1 MCVVVAKFFPGT
13 GWAVA
18 KNRDQDYVPDVEFKE
33 EEHNS
38 VKEILVMYD
47 NRTKYKEGMNFSGLG
62 IVSTSLSPLP
72 SLEADAADGRNID
85 AALHMKDPLKAAK
98 FLIRNKV
105 MGFILVFT
113 KDTLYLIEAAR
124 DDNGKGEYQY
134 KLREVPKTETV
145 AVTNHGHAFPWAGFQ
160 LGVDKKQDLKRK
172 SSESRKKIAE
182 KVVSQAKT
190 PMQMLRGLSIK
201 ATNDL
206 QMNIFRVGT
215 KDRQMRT
222 IFQNLLVSSEK
233 KMYVIPI
240 QCKMTLHTDRKY
252 VQCEVMD
259 NKYIKKTYD
268 GNIKY
273 FAGLQRLPKGV
284 VKCIEEETSV
294 APVKFS
300 TYLDESL
307 RLTLRYHDKLNPK
320 LWTKDQLDDS
330 VIKFLLKNAMKFAKF
345 SGVPADRVHD
355 VVVTGGNANYNY
367 TKYSDIDVHLMCD
380 LTGLDDEQLYKK
392 KAEWTDNHPE
402 LKVAGYPLEFYASNE
417 KEPYPKGQGFFS
429 LIQDKWV
436 VVPKHLDHVEI
447 LKDPAFITKV
457 EHNIWYIKNH
467 LLKKEGSADDILD
480 FKTKMWKGRSA
491 GLERGGEFSIENLL
505 YKELRNRGWIE
516 KLNDKLKQLQ
526 G

>member
-1 MCVVVAKFFPGT
+1 MCVAVAKYFPT
-13 GWAVA
+13 VGWVVA

-47 NRTKYKEGMNFSGLG
+47 NRTKYKEGMNYSGLG
-62 IVSTSLSPLP
+62 IISTSLSPIP
-72 SLEADAADGRNID
+72 SLEADASDGKFID
-85 AALHMKDPLKAAK
+85 AALHMSDPLKAAK

-105 MGFILVFT
+105 MGFVFVFT
-113 KDTLYLIEAAR
+113 KDKLYLIESAR
-124 DDNGKGEYQY
+124 QDNGKGDYQY
-134 KLREVPKTETV
+134 KLREVPKTEAV
-145 AVTNHGHAFPWAGFQ
+145 AVTNHGLELSWAGFQ
-160 LGVDKKQDLKRK
+160 MGIDKKQDLKRK

-182 KVVSQAKT
+182 KVIAQAKS

-206 QMNIFRVGT
+206 QMNVFRVGT

-222 IFQNLLVSSEK
+222 IFQNLLVPSEK

-259 NKYIKKTYD
+259 NKYIKKIYD

-273 FAGLQRLPKGV
+273 FAGLERLPNGI
-284 VKCIEEETSV
+284 VKCIEEETDLSTMNFS
-294 APVKFS
+294 KFINEN
-300 TYLDESL
+300 LK
-307 RLTLRYHDKLNPK
+307 LTLRYHNKLNPK
-320 LWTKDQLDDS
+320 LWTNDQLDDS
-330 VIKFLLKNAMKFAKF
+330 VIKLLLSNAMKFAKF
-345 SGVPADRVHD
+345 SGVPANRVHD
-355 VVVTGGNANYNY
+355 VVMTGGNANYNY
-367 TKYSDIDVHLMCD
+367 TKFSDIDVHLMCD
-380 LTGLDDEQLYKK
+380 LSGLDDEHLYQK
-392 KAEWTDNHPE
+392 KAEWTALHPE
-402 LKVAGYPLEFYASNE
+402 LEVQGYPLEFYASNE

-429 LIQDKWV
+429 LVQDKWI

-447 LKDPAFITKV
+447 LKDPAFIAKV
-457 EHNIWYIKNH
+457 EANIRYIKNH
-467 LLKKEGSADDILD
+467 LLKPSGTVDQILD
-480 FKTKMWKGRSA
+480 FKTKMWQGRTA

-505 YKELRNRGWIE
+505 YKELRNRSWIA
-516 KLNDKLKQLQ
+516 KLNAKLKQEQ